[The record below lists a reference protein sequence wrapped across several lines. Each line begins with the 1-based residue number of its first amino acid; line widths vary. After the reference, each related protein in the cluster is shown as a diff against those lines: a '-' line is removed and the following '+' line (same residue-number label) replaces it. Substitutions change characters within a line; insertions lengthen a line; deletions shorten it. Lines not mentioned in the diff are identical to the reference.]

1 MPTSKPTNIDAQRVL
16 AIMDELKEKL
26 TYLSVVTP
34 QVLEGLN
41 GEEGASTAEMIGPE
55 LMKRMQEQM
64 RLEDIYNVS
73 IQKADG
79 AFLAMDNDDV
89 RETLDRLQKNT
100 RELCR
105 KMKDKPT
112 IVADLRNFQETRPA
126 NVVQLLRTLADMQD
140 VTLKRLTTTVEEEN
154 SRKEL
159 LQLYLEREQ
168 AASAKR
174 SLLEKDLAHIRRER
188 EKASSQRTEQIT
200 KLKAD
205 LHDVEENTEAKQN
218 NLLRHHEKCMAE
230 HLQKH
235 KAFEAKYAG
244 TSDAKD
250 PPGEIPKLK
259 QKYKE
264 LKETDKE
271 AEIGKISKKRRGE
284 NDLLGVIKDY
294 DTNISELKT
303 DYEAQVID
311 YDKEQKELQELEEHF
326 EKVDSENARLAQEEQ
341 IVQARKAKMDAIRKR
356 EDDMATLVQ
365 SYWKAILDRDMFAK
379 EKKARKKKQKGGG
392 KKK

>member
-1 MPTSKPTNIDAQRVL
+1 
-16 AIMDELKEKL
+16 
-26 TYLSVVTP
+26 
-34 QVLEGLN
+34 
-41 GEEGASTAEMIGPE
+41 MIGPE

-140 VTLKRLTTTVEEEN
+140 VTLKRLTTTVEEER
-154 SRKEL
+154 SRQEL
-159 LQLYLEREQ
+159 LQHYIERESQ
-168 AASAKR
+168 ASAKR
-174 SLLEKDLAHIRRER
+174 QLLEKDLSHIRRER
-188 EKASSQRTEQIT
+188 EKASSQRTEVIT

-218 NLLRHHEKCMAE
+218 QLLRQHEKCMKE
-230 HLQKH
+230 HLEKH
-235 KAFEAKYAG
+235 KTLEAKF
-244 TSDAKD
+244 DE
-250 PPGEIPKLK
+250 EILKLK
-259 QKYKE
+259 LKYKE

-271 AEIGKISKKRRGE
+271 GEIGKISKKRRGE
-284 NDLLGVIKDY
+284 NDLMGVIQGY

-311 YDKEQKELQELEEHF
+311 YEKEQKELKELEEHF
-326 EKVDSENARLAQEEQ
+326 EKVDAENARLAQEE
-341 IVQARKAKMDAIRKR
+341 
-356 EDDMATLVQ
+356 
-365 SYWKAILDRDMFAK
+365 
-379 EKKARKKKQKGGG
+379 
-392 KKK
+392 

>member
-1 MPTSKPTNIDAQRVL
+1 
-16 AIMDELKEKL
+16 
-26 TYLSVVTP
+26 
-34 QVLEGLN
+34 
-41 GEEGASTAEMIGPE
+41 MIGPE

-89 RETLDRLQKNT
+89 RETLERLQKNT

-126 NVVQLLRTLADMQD
+126 NVVQLLRTLADMQ

-159 LQLYLEREQ
+159 LQLYFEREQ

-174 SLLEKDLAHIRRER
+174 SLLEKALAHIRRER

-205 LHDVEENTEAKQN
+205 LHDVEENT
-218 NLLRHHEKCMAE
+218 
-230 HLQKH
+230 
-235 KAFEAKYAG
+235 
-244 TSDAKD
+244 
-250 PPGEIPKLK
+250 
-259 QKYKE
+259 
-264 LKETDKE
+264 
-271 AEIGKISKKRRGE
+271 
-284 NDLLGVIKDY
+284 
-294 DTNISELKT
+294 
-303 DYEAQVID
+303 
-311 YDKEQKELQELEEHF
+311 
-326 EKVDSENARLAQEEQ
+326 
-341 IVQARKAKMDAIRKR
+341 
-356 EDDMATLVQ
+356 
-365 SYWKAILDRDMFAK
+365 
-379 EKKARKKKQKGGG
+379 
-392 KKK
+392 

>member
-1 MPTSKPTNIDAQRVL
+1 ML
-16 AIMDELKEKL
+16 
-26 TYLSVVTP
+26 
-34 QVLEGLN
+34 
-41 GEEGASTAEMIGPE
+41 GPE
-55 LMKRMQEQM
+55 LMKKFHEQT
-64 RLEDIYNVS
+64 RLEDIYDVS
-73 IQKADG
+73 IKKADG
-79 AFLAMDNDDV
+79 ALLVALENEDLRD
-89 RETLDRLQKNT
+89 TLERLQKNT

-112 IVADLRNFQETRPA
+112 IVADLRNFQETRRA

-218 NLLRHHEKCMAE
+218 QLLRQHEKCMKE
-230 HLQKH
+230 HLEKH
-235 KAFEAKYAG
+235 KTLEAKF
-244 TSDAKD
+244 DE
-250 PPGEIPKLK
+250 EILKLK
-259 QKYKE
+259 LKYKE

-271 AEIGKISKKRRGE
+271 GEIGKISKKRRGE
-284 NDLLGVIKDY
+284 NDLMGVIQGY
-294 DTNISELKT
+294 DSTISELKT

-311 YDKEQKELQELEEHF
+311 YEKEQKELKELEEHF
-326 EKVDSENARLAQEEQ
+326 EKVDAENARLAQEEQ
-341 IVQARKAKMDAIRKR
+341 IVAARKAKMDAIRNR
-356 EDDMATLVQ
+356 EDKMATLVQ
-365 SYWKAILDRDMFAK
+365 SYWKAILDREMFAK
-379 EKKARKKKQKGGG
+379 EKKARKKKQKGG

>member
-1 MPTSKPTNIDAQRVL
+1 
-16 AIMDELKEKL
+16 
-26 TYLSVVTP
+26 
-34 QVLEGLN
+34 
-41 GEEGASTAEMIGPE
+41 MIGPE

-218 NLLRHHEKCMAE
+218 QLLRQHEKCMKE
-230 HLQKH
+230 HLEKH
-235 KAFEAKYAG
+235 KTLEAKF
-244 TSDAKD
+244 DE
-250 PPGEIPKLK
+250 EILKLK
-259 QKYKE
+259 LKYKE

-284 NDLLGVIKDY
+284 NDLMGVIQGY
-294 DTNISELKT
+294 DTQISELKT

-311 YDKEQKELQELEEHF
+311 YEKAQK
-326 EKVDSENARLAQEEQ
+326 EQ
-341 IVQARKAKMDAIRKR
+341 IVAARKAKMDAIRKR

-365 SYWKAILDRDMFAK
+365 SYWKAILDRETFAK
-379 EKKARKKKQKGGG
+379 EKKARKKKQKGG
-392 KKK
+392 KKKK

>member
-1 MPTSKPTNIDAQRVL
+1 
-16 AIMDELKEKL
+16 
-26 TYLSVVTP
+26 
-34 QVLEGLN
+34 
-41 GEEGASTAEMIGPE
+41 MIGPE

-79 AFLAMDNDDV
+79 AFIAMDNDDV
-89 RETLDRLQKNT
+89 RETLERLQKNT

-218 NLLRHHEKCMAE
+218 QLLRQHEKCMKE
-230 HLQKH
+230 HLEKH
-235 KAFEAKYAG
+235 KTLEAKFDEELTKYR
-244 TSDAKD
+244 
-250 PPGEIPKLK
+250 L
-259 QKYKE
+259 KYKE
-264 LKETDKE
+264 LKQTDKE
-271 AEIGKISKKRRGE
+271 TEIGKISKKRRGE
-284 NDLLGVIKDY
+284 NDLMGVIQGY
-294 DTNISELKT
+294 DSQISELT
-303 DYEAQVID
+303 ADYETEVVHYQ
-311 YDKEQKELQELEEHF
+311 KEQKELEELEEHF
-326 EKVDSENARLAQEEQ
+326 AKVDMENVRLEQEQQ
-341 IVQARKAKMDAIRKR
+341 IMAARKSKLESKR
-356 EDDMATLVQ
+356 
-365 SYWKAILDRDMFAK
+365 
-379 EKKARKKKQKGGG
+379 
-392 KKK
+392 

>member
-16 AIMDELKEKL
+16 SIMDELKEKL

-41 GEEGASTAEMIGPE
+41 SEDGSAASEMIGAE
-55 LMKRMQEQM
+55 LMKRMQEQI

-79 AFLAMDNDDV
+79 AFMAAMDNDDV
-89 RETLDRLQKNT
+89 RETLEKLQKNT

-140 VTLKRLTTTVEEEN
+140 VTLKRLTTTVEEER
-154 SRKEL
+154 SRQEL
-159 LQLYLEREQ
+159 LQHYVEREAQ
-168 AASAKR
+168 ASAKR
-174 SLLEKDLAHIRRER
+174 ALLEKDLAHIRRER

-218 NLLRHHEKCMAE
+218 QLLRQHEKCMKE
-230 HLQKH
+230 HLEKH
-235 KAFEAKYAG
+235 KTLEAKF
-244 TSDAKD
+244 DE
-250 PPGEIPKLK
+250 EILKLK
-259 QKYKE
+259 LKYKE

-284 NDLLGVIKDY
+284 NDLMGVIQGY
-294 DTNISELKT
+294 DSQISELKT

-311 YDKEQKELQELEEHF
+311 YEKEQKELSNNGEDQKNELCIHRT
-326 EKVDSENARLAQEEQ
+326 VALP
-341 IVQARKAKMDAIRKR
+341 IR
-356 EDDMATLVQ
+356 
-365 SYWKAILDRDMFAK
+365 
-379 EKKARKKKQKGGG
+379 
-392 KKK
+392 

>member
-1 MPTSKPTNIDAQRVL
+1 
-16 AIMDELKEKL
+16 
-26 TYLSVVTP
+26 
-34 QVLEGLN
+34 
-41 GEEGASTAEMIGPE
+41 MIGAE
-55 LMKRMQEQM
+55 LMKRMQEQI

-79 AFLAMDNDDV
+79 AFMAAMDNDDV
-89 RETLDRLQKNT
+89 RETLEKLQKNT

-218 NLLRHHEKCMAE
+218 QLLRQHEKCMKE
-230 HLQKH
+230 HLEKH
-235 KAFEAKYAG
+235 KSLEAKF
-244 TSDAKD
+244 DE
-250 PPGEIPKLK
+250 EILKLK
-259 QKYKE
+259 LKFKE

-271 AEIGKISKKRRGE
+271 AEVGKLSKYRLKY
-284 NDLLGVIKDY
+284 K
-294 DTNISELKT
+294 ELK
-303 DYEAQVID
+303 QQN
-311 YDKEQKELQELEEHF
+311 K
-326 EKVDSENARLAQEEQ
+326 
-341 IVQARKAKMDAIRKR
+341 
-356 EDDMATLVQ
+356 
-365 SYWKAILDRDMFAK
+365 
-379 EKKARKKKQKGGG
+379 
-392 KKK
+392 

>member
-1 MPTSKPTNIDAQRVL
+1 
-16 AIMDELKEKL
+16 
-26 TYLSVVTP
+26 
-34 QVLEGLN
+34 
-41 GEEGASTAEMIGPE
+41 MIGPE

-89 RETLDRLQKNT
+89 RETLEKLQKNT

-218 NLLRHHEKCMAE
+218 QLLRQHEKCMKE
-230 HLQKH
+230 HLEKH
-235 KAFEAKYAG
+235 KTLEAKF
-244 TSDAKD
+244 DE
-250 PPGEIPKLK
+250 EIQKLK
-259 QKYKE
+259 LKYKE

-284 NDLLGVIKDY
+284 NDLMGVIQGY

-311 YDKEQKELQELEEHF
+311 YEKEQKELKELEEHF
-326 EKVDSENARLAQEEQ
+326 EKVDAENARLAQEEQ
-341 IVQARKAKMDAIRKR
+341 IVAARKAKMDAIRR
-356 EDDMATLVQ
+356 GRTIWLL
-365 SYWKAILDRDMFAK
+365 SSSLT
-379 EKKARKKKQKGGG
+379 
-392 KKK
+392 

>member
-41 GEEGASTAEMIGPE
+41 GEEGTATAEMLGPE

-79 AFLAMDNDDV
+79 AGGGFLTMDSDDV

-140 VTLKRLTTTVEEEN
+140 VTLKRLTTTVEEER
-154 SRKEL
+154 SRSEL
-159 LQLYLEREQ
+159 LQHYVEREAQ
-168 AASAKR
+168 ASQKR
-174 SLLEKDLAHIRRER
+174 ALLEKDLTFIRRER
-188 EKASSQRTEQIT
+188 EKASSQRTEVIT

-218 NLLRHHEKCMAE
+218 TLLRQHEKCMKE
-230 HLQKH
+230 HLEKH
-235 KAFEAKYAG
+235 KALEAKFEEDLA
-244 TSDAKD
+244 
-250 PPGEIPKLK
+250 KLK
-259 QKYKE
+259 AKYKE
-264 LKETDKE
+264 LTAANKEVELTK
-271 AEIGKISKKRRGE
+271 IGKKRRGE
-284 NDLLGVIKDY
+284 NDLMQVIQGY
-294 DTNISELKT
+294 DTQIAELTT
-303 DYEAQVID
+303 DYEAQVVD
-311 YDKEQKELQELEEHF
+311 YKKEQKELEELEEHF
-326 EKVDSENARLAQEEQ
+326 AKVDMENARLEQELQ
-341 IVQARKAKMDAIRKR
+341 IVNARTAKMAAKRKK

-365 SYWKAILDRDMFAK
+365 SYWKAIIDREAFSK
-379 EKKARKKKQKGGG
+379 EKKAKKKKQKGGG

>member
-1 MPTSKPTNIDAQRVL
+1 
-16 AIMDELKEKL
+16 
-26 TYLSVVTP
+26 
-34 QVLEGLN
+34 
-41 GEEGASTAEMIGPE
+41 MIGQE

-79 AFLAMDNDDV
+79 AFLAIDNDDV
-89 RETLDRLQKNT
+89 RETLERLQKNT

-218 NLLRHHEKCMAE
+218 QLLRQHEKMMKE
-230 HLQKH
+230 HLEKH
-235 KAFEAKYAG
+235 KTLEARF
-244 TSDAKD
+244 DE
-250 PPGEIPKLK
+250 EILKLK
-259 QKYKE
+259 LKFKE

-284 NDLLGVIKDY
+284 NDLMGVIQGY
-294 DTNISELKT
+294 DSTISELKT

-311 YDKEQKELQELEEHF
+311 YEKEQKELKELEEHF
-326 EKVDSENARLAQEEQ
+326 EKVDAENARLAQEEQ
-341 IVQARKAKMDAIRKR
+341 IVAARKAKMDAIRKR

-365 SYWKAILDRDMFAK
+365 SYWKAIISIATRSP
-379 EKKARKKKQKGGG
+379 RRRRPRRRRKGGG

>member
-1 MPTSKPTNIDAQRVL
+1 
-16 AIMDELKEKL
+16 
-26 TYLSVVTP
+26 
-34 QVLEGLN
+34 
-41 GEEGASTAEMIGPE
+41 MIGPE

-89 RETLDRLQKNT
+89 RETLDRVQKNT

-218 NLLRHHEKCMAE
+218 QLLRQHEKCMKE
-230 HLQKH
+230 HQEKH
-235 KAFEAKYAG
+235 KAMEAKYEEEL
-244 TSDAKD
+244 TKYR
-250 PPGEIPKLK
+250 L
-259 QKYKE
+259 KYKE
-264 LKETDKE
+264 LKQQNKE
-271 AEIGKISKKRRGE
+271 GEIGKISKKRRGE
-284 NDLLGVIKDY
+284 NDLMGVIQGY
-294 DTNISELKT
+294 DSQISELKT
-303 DYEAQVID
+303 DYESQVID
-311 YDKEQKELQELEEHF
+311 YEKEQKELKELEEHF
-326 EKVDSENARLAQEEQ
+326 EKVDAENARLAQEEQ
-341 IVQARKAKMDAIRKR
+341 IVAARKAKMDAIRKR

-365 SYWKAILDRDMFAK
+365 SYWKAILDREMFAK

>member
-1 MPTSKPTNIDAQRVL
+1 
-16 AIMDELKEKL
+16 
-26 TYLSVVTP
+26 
-34 QVLEGLN
+34 
-41 GEEGASTAEMIGPE
+41 MIGPE

-79 AFLAMDNDDV
+79 AFLAIDNDDV

-218 NLLRHHEKCMAE
+218 QLLRQHEKCMKE
-230 HLQKH
+230 HLEKH
-235 KAFEAKYAG
+235 KSLEAKF
-244 TSDAKD
+244 DE
-250 PPGEIPKLK
+250 EILKLK
-259 QKYKE
+259 LKFKE

-271 AEIGKISKKRRGE
+271 A
-284 NDLLGVIKDY
+284 
-294 DTNISELKT
+294 
-303 DYEAQVID
+303 
-311 YDKEQKELQELEEHF
+311 
-326 EKVDSENARLAQEEQ
+326 
-341 IVQARKAKMDAIRKR
+341 
-356 EDDMATLVQ
+356 
-365 SYWKAILDRDMFAK
+365 
-379 EKKARKKKQKGGG
+379 
-392 KKK
+392 

>member
-1 MPTSKPTNIDAQRVL
+1 MPTSKPTNIDAQRVV

-41 GEEGASTAEMIGPE
+41 GEEGTTTAEMLGTE

-79 AFLAMDNDDV
+79 AGGGFLTMDSDDV
-89 RETLDRLQKNT
+89 RETLERLQKNT

-140 VTLKRLTTTVEEEN
+140 VTLKRLTTTVEEER
-154 SRKEL
+154 SRSEL
-159 LQLYLEREQ
+159 LEHYVQREAQ
-168 AASAKR
+168 ASQKR
-174 SLLEKDLAHIRRER
+174 NQLEKDLTFIRRER
-188 EKASSQRTEQIT
+188 EKASSQRTEVIT

-218 NLLRHHEKCMAE
+218 TLLRQHEKCMKE
-230 HLQKH
+230 HLEKH
-235 KAFEAKYAG
+235 KALEAKFEADLA
-244 TSDAKD
+244 T
-250 PPGEIPKLK
+250 LK
-259 QKYKE
+259 TKYKE
-264 LKETDKE
+264 LTATNKEVE
-271 AEIGKISKKRRGE
+271 LGKIGKKRRGE
-284 NDLLGVIKDY
+284 NDLMQVIQGY
-294 DTNISELKT
+294 DTQIAELTT
-303 DYEAQVID
+303 DYEAQVVD
-311 YDKEQKELQELEEHF
+311 YKKEQKELEELEEHF
-326 EKVDSENARLAQEEQ
+326 AKVDMENARLDQEQQ
-341 IVQARKAKMDAIRKR
+341 IVNARLTKNANKRKK

-365 SYWKAILDRDMFAK
+365 SYWKAILDRVAFVA
-379 EKKARKKKQKGGG
+379 EKKAKKRKQKGGG

>member
-41 GEEGASTAEMIGPE
+41 SEDGAATAEMIGSE
-55 LMKRMQEQM
+55 LMKRMQEQI

-79 AFLAMDNDDV
+79 AFMAMDNDDV
-89 RETLDRLQKNT
+89 RETLEKLQKNT

-140 VTLKRLTTTVEEEN
+140 VTLKRLTTTVEEER
-154 SRKEL
+154 SRQEL
-159 LQLYLEREQ
+159 LQHYIERESQ
-168 AASAKR
+168 ASQKR
-174 SLLEKDLAHIRRER
+174 ALLEKDLAHIRRER
-188 EKASSQRTEQIT
+188 EKASSQRTEVIT

-218 NLLRHHEKCMAE
+218 QLLRQHEKCMKE
-230 HLQKH
+230 HQEKH
-235 KAFEAKYAG
+235 KAMEQKFEEELARHRA
-244 TSDAKD
+244 
-250 PPGEIPKLK
+250 
-259 QKYKE
+259 KYKE
-264 LKETDKE
+264 LKQNNKD
-271 AEIGKISKKRRGE
+271 AEVAKLSKKRRAE
-284 NDLLGVIKDY
+284 TDLMGVIKEY
-294 DTNISELKT
+294 DTTITELTT
-303 DYEAQVID
+303 DYETEKIHYQ
-311 YDKEQKELQELEEHF
+311 KEQKELEELEEHF
-326 EKVDSENARLAQEEQ
+326 AKVDMENLRLEQEAQIQ
-341 IVQARKAKMDAIRKR
+341 AARKKKNENNRKR
-356 EDDMATLVQ
+356 QDEMATLIQ
-365 SYWKAILDRDMFAK
+365 SYWKAILDREQFTK
-379 EKKARKKKQKGGG
+379 EKKLKKKKAKGKA
-392 KKK
+392 KK

>member
-16 AIMDELKEKL
+16 SIMDELKEKL

-41 GEEGASTAEMIGPE
+41 SEDGSAASEMIGAE
-55 LMKRMQEQM
+55 LMKRMQEQI

-79 AFLAMDNDDV
+79 AFMAAMDNDDV
-89 RETLDRLQKNT
+89 RETLEKLQKNT

-140 VTLKRLTTTVEEEN
+140 VTLKRLTTTVEEER
-154 SRKEL
+154 SRQEL
-159 LQLYLEREQ
+159 LQHYVERETQ
-168 AASAKR
+168 ASAKR
-174 SLLEKDLAHIRRER
+174 QLLEKDLSHIRRER
-188 EKASSQRTEQIT
+188 EKASSQRTEVIT

-218 NLLRHHEKCMAE
+218 QLLRQHEKCMKE
-230 HLQKH
+230 HQEKH
-235 KAFEAKYAG
+235 KAMEAKYEEEL
-244 TSDAKD
+244 TKYR
-250 PPGEIPKLK
+250 L
-259 QKYKE
+259 KYKE
-264 LKETDKE
+264 LKQQNKDTEV
-271 AEIGKISKKRRGE
+271 GKLLKKCCVE
-284 NDLLGVIKDY
+284 MDLMGVIKEY
-294 DTNISELKT
+294 DTTISELT
-303 DYEAQVID
+303 ADYETEVVHYQ
-311 YDKEQKELQELEEHF
+311 KEQKELEELEEHF
-326 EKVDSENARLAQEEQ
+326 AKVDMENVRLEQEQQ
-341 IVQARKAKMDAIRKR
+341 IMAARKSKLESKRRK
-356 EDDMATLVQ
+356 EDEMATLVQ
-365 SYWKAILDRDMFAK
+365 SYWKAILDREAFTK
-379 EKKARKKKQKGGG
+379 EKKAKKKKQKGGG

>member
-1 MPTSKPTNIDAQRVL
+1 MN
-16 AIMDELKEKL
+16 
-26 TYLSVVTP
+26 
-34 QVLEGLN
+34 
-41 GEEGASTAEMIGPE
+41 GPE

-89 RETLDRLQKNT
+89 RETLERLQKNT

-200 KLKAD
+200 KLKSD

-230 HLQKH
+230 PLQKH

-244 TSDAKD
+244 TSDPKD

-311 YDKEQKELQELEEHF
+311 YDKEQK
-326 EKVDSENARLAQEEQ
+326 
-341 IVQARKAKMDAIRKR
+341 VQARKAKMDAIRKR

-365 SYWKAILDRDMFAK
+365 SYWKAILDREMFAK

>member
-1 MPTSKPTNIDAQRVL
+1 
-16 AIMDELKEKL
+16 
-26 TYLSVVTP
+26 
-34 QVLEGLN
+34 
-41 GEEGASTAEMIGPE
+41 MIGPE

-100 RELCR
+100 
-105 KMKDKPT
+105 
-112 IVADLRNFQETRPA
+112 
-126 NVVQLLRTLADMQD
+126 
-140 VTLKRLTTTVEEEN
+140 
-154 SRKEL
+154 RKEL

-218 NLLRHHEKCMAE
+218 QLLRQHEKCMKE
-230 HLQKH
+230 HLEKH
-235 KAFEAKYAG
+235 KSLEAKF
-244 TSDAKD
+244 DE
-250 PPGEIPKLK
+250 EILKLK

-264 LKETDKE
+264 LKETNKE
-271 AEIGKISKKRRGE
+271 G
-284 NDLLGVIKDY
+284 
-294 DTNISELKT
+294 
-303 DYEAQVID
+303 
-311 YDKEQKELQELEEHF
+311 
-326 EKVDSENARLAQEEQ
+326 
-341 IVQARKAKMDAIRKR
+341 
-356 EDDMATLVQ
+356 
-365 SYWKAILDRDMFAK
+365 
-379 EKKARKKKQKGGG
+379 
-392 KKK
+392 